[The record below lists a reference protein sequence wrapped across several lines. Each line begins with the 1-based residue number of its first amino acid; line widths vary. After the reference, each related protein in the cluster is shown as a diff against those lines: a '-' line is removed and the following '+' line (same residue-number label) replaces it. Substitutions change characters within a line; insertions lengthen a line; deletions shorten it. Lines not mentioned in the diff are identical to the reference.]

1 MMAREIFKDIEGT
14 DGKYQISNLGRVYNT
29 KHKRFLKGGVSPTG
43 YMRVVLTIEGKRV
56 YKNIHRL
63 VAEAFIP
70 NPDNLP
76 FVNHINEEKLDNSL
90 QNLEWCTQEHNNTW
104 GSKASRILQYDKQ
117 GNFIA
122 EYQSRV
128 YAAKAVG
135 TSADAIT
142 QCCCG
147 NNRTAAGYIW
157 KYKEEK
163 SA

>member
-1 MMAREIFKDIEGT
+1 MMAKEIFKDIEGT

-29 KHKRFLKGGVSPTG
+29 KLNRFLKGGLSSSG

-63 VAEAFIP
+63 IAEAFIP

-76 FVNHINEEKLDNSL
+76 CINHINEEKTDNSIE
-90 QNLEWCTQEHNNTW
+90 NLEWCTKEYNNTW
-104 GSKASRILQYDKQ
+104 GSKAYNILQYDKK
-117 GNFIA
+117 GNFIK

-128 YAAKAVG
+128 YAAREVG
-135 TSADAIT
+135 VTPDAIT
-142 QCCCG
+142 LCCNG
-147 NNRTAAGYIW
+147 SQQTAAGYIW
-157 KYKEEK
+157 KYKEDK

>member
-14 DGKYQISNLGRVYNT
+14 NGKYQISNLGRVYNT
-29 KHKRFLKGGVSPTG
+29 ERNRFLKGGISLAG
-43 YMRVVLTIEGKRV
+43 YMRVVLTIDGKKY

-76 FVNHINEEKLDNSL
+76 FINHINEEKTDNSIE
-90 QNLEWCTQEHNNTW
+90 NLEWCTQEHNNTW
-104 GSKASRILQYDKQ
+104 GSKASRILQYDTQ
-117 GNFIA
+117 GNFIK
-122 EYQSRV
+122 EYQSRIF
-128 YAAKAVG
+128 AAREVG
-135 TSADAIT
+135 VSADAIT

-147 NNRTAAGYIW
+147 ISRTAAGYIW